1 MKNYR
6 FLGIVSILLVGL
18 VASACSAQ
26 STPTT
31 ASVSTDAPVTEEIS
45 TSTPEES
52 PVAAETDTP
61 VQVEGCLGSADTA
74 LVDLNCEE
82 ITIAVENAYL
92 PFNYIIL
99 ETGEPGGWDYDTWNE
114 ICTRLHCK
122 PVFVEAA
129 WDGLIQGVADG
140 LYKVGADGVTIT
152 DDRSEIVD
160 FSEPYIKIQQRLL
173 ERKGETRFESI
184 EDLASNPDFIIATQT
199 STTNYE
205 TAVQYIS
212 EDRIKAFDQMPFAV
226 QALLAGDADAVIMD
240 EIIGMGYQGENA
252 EQLELLGPS
261 ISSDGLG
268 FLYPK
273 GSELKA
279 PVDVA
284 IQAMIDDGVLLA
296 INETYFGASF
306 ALTYDDIQ

>member
-6 FLGIVSILLVGL
+6 FLGIIAILLVGL
-18 VASACSAQ
+18 VAAACSAQ
-26 STPTT
+26 PTSTLAP
-31 ASVSTDAPVTEEIS
+31 VSTDAPATGEVS
-45 TSTPEES
+45 TTAPEES
-52 PVAAETDTP
+52 PVASETDSSA
-61 VQVEGCLGSADTA
+61 QVEGCLGSADTA

-92 PFNYIIL
+92 PFNYIVL
-99 ETGEPGGWDYDTWNE
+99 ETGEPGGWDYDAWTE

-129 WDGLIQGVADG
+129 WDGLIQGVSDG
-140 LYKVGADGVTIT
+140 LYKVGADGITIT
-152 DDRSEIVD
+152 DARSEIVD

-173 ERKGETRFESI
+173 VRKGETRFTSI
-184 EDLASNPDFIIATQT
+184 EEFASNPDLILATQT

-205 TAVQYIS
+205 TAVKYIS

-226 QALLAGDADAVIMD
+226 QALIAGDADAVIMD
-240 EIIGMGYQGENA
+240 EIIGMGYQGDNA
-252 EQLELLGPS
+252 EQLELAGPS

-268 FLYPK
+268 FFFPK
-273 GSELKA
+273 GSALKA

-284 IQAMIDDGVLLA
+284 IQAMIDDGTIPS
-296 INETYFGASF
+296 INEKYFGESF